1 MRAGQANW
9 DTPPGTGLLTA
20 AFALLVAVVTVIL
33 ASRPGA
39 ADGCCCRLAEPWR
52 PPSADIANA
61 ILAVCLR
68 AWLRSLVD
76 VTPTSVVPARNW
88 FRPSALLLLP
98 HDSKADRSR
107 DRSKPTGGSRLLHFC
122 GTSPLGRR
130 LRKNASAI
138 QKLVAEAGGA
148 DVRVFGSVATG
159 RDREGSDIDLIF
171 TPSVPMSLM
180 RLGRL
185 EQDISHLVGVEV
197 DLVPESA
204 LKPHLRER
212 VLAEAVAL

>member
-1 MRAGQANW
+1 M
-9 DTPPGTGLLTA
+9 
-20 AFALLVAVVTVIL
+20 
-33 ASRPGA
+33 SKS
-39 ADGCCCRLAEPWR
+39 LAEVAR
-52 PPSADIANA
+52 RCDADIRRAREEL
-61 ILAVCLR
+61 IQAVR
-68 AWLRSLVD
+68 AAAASGMTQKQIAAEIGRSQPEV
-76 VTPTSVVPARNW
+76 
-88 FRPSALLLLP
+88 
-98 HDSKADRSR
+98 
-107 DRSKPTGGSRLLHFC
+107 SRLLHFC

-138 QKLVAEAGGA
+138 QKLVADVGGA

-171 TPSVPMSLM
+171 TPSVPLSLM

-197 DLVPESA
+197 DLVPDSA
-204 LKPHLRER
+204 LKSHLRER